1 MVALYYEVIFGI
13 SFLLTVIYVMI
24 WQKHFDLN
32 LTVIFILVPI
42 VNLGYY
48 LYANS
53 ADKYAAMNAYKIIYI
68 GSCFLPFFVT
78 MCVLNL
84 CEIEVPRPLRFF
96 AFLINTTLYVFVL
109 TVGKKPYFLKS
120 LTVHHNVFGTEV
132 KKEYGPVHT
141 AFLVVIIF
149 YVAIEIVAIV
159 YSGIRKSQISNT
171 ILRRLF
177 FPVIVTLFGYLGNK
191 LIGTKIEVVPFTYV
205 FAQIMYISIARR
217 MSLYKVSD
225 MVVDSMVQTGETGF
239 ISIDFDH
246 HYLGSN
252 ETARE
257 ILPGLVDLS
266 IDQDIT
272 RVPWMEN
279 TVGHW
284 IHHFEE
290 DETKSHLY
298 VKKDKIEKVYKTGKE
313 KLDNVSGVEES
324 DYTYIV
330 RTQYLYEGNRKIGY
344 QIFLTD
350 DTKNQKY
357 VALLD
362 KYKTELEAEVKQ
374 KTQHIVEM
382 HDNLILSMAT
392 MVESR
397 DNSTGGHIK
406 RTSECVRIIIG
417 EMRADAESPFADR
430 LTDEFCEDIIKAA
443 PMHDLGKVAVDD
455 KILRKPGR
463 FTDEEYEI
471 MKTHAAEGARIVHE
485 ILKDTDNESFK
496 IVAENVA
503 HYHHERMDG
512 SGYPEHL
519 EGDKIPLEARIMA
532 IADVYDALVSKRVYK
547 ESMSFEQADK
557 IMMESMGK
565 HFDKQLEKYYISARP
580 KLEAY
585 YTSLGEQS
593 GTEK

>member
-1 MVALYYEVIFGI
+1 M
-13 SFLLTVIYVMI
+13 
-24 WQKHFDLN
+24 
-32 LTVIFILVPI
+32 
-42 VNLGYY
+42 
-48 LYANS
+48 LYA
-53 ADKYAAMNAYKIIYI
+53 
-68 GSCFLPFFVT
+68 
-78 MCVLNL
+78 
-84 CEIEVPRPLRFF
+84 
-96 AFLINTTLYVFVL
+96 FVL
-109 TVGKKPYFLKS
+109 TIGHKPYFY
-120 LTVHHNVFGTEV
+120 
-132 KKEYGPVHT
+132 KKLRVIYDSKNGYQLIKVYGPVHT
-141 AFLVVIIF
+141 LFYVVVVSYFILSVIAIF
-149 YVAIEIVAIV
+149 YSLSHKRQV
-159 YSGIRKSQISNT
+159 SNR
-171 ILRRLF
+171 IIKLLF
-177 FPVIVTLFGYLGNK
+177 FPEILAVVGYLSNPF
-191 LIGTKIEVVPFTYV
+191 IKINVDIMPITYI
-205 FAQIMYISIARR
+205 FAQIIYIFIVKR
-217 MSLYKVSD
+217 MSFYKISD
-225 MVVDSMVQTGETGF
+225 MAVDSMIKTGETAF
-239 ISIDFDH
+239 ISLDLKYN
-246 HYLGSN
+246 YLGSN
-252 ETARE
+252 ETAKKL
-257 ILPGLVDLS
+257 LPELKELSVDQPINDNQELKKN
-266 IDQDIT
+266 
-272 RVPWMEN
+272 VL
-279 TVGHW
+279 HW
-284 IHHFEE
+284 IKHFE
-290 DETKSHLY
+290 
-298 VKKDKIEKVYKTGKE
+298 
-313 KLDNVSGVEES
+313 DNSKNSKNLFAYRDPNNEENNRF
-324 DYTYIV
+324 YQVNTH
-330 RTQYLYEGNRKIGY
+330 YLYDGGKRCGY
-344 QIFLTD
+344 QIYLTD

-357 VALLD
+357 ISLID
-362 KYKTELEAEVKQ
+362 KYNDELQEEVEK

-585 YTSLGEQS
+585 YTSLGEQ
-593 GTEK
+593 TNAE